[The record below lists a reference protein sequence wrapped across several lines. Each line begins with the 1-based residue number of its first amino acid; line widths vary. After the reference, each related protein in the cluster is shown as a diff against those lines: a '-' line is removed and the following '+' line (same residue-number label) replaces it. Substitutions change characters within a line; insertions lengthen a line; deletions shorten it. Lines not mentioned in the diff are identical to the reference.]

1 MSSIRRLFTK
11 RLLGAN
17 RLPGF
22 KNAVHLMSHRGGSLE
37 AIENTLTAFRK
48 SSQLDTPLILEM
60 DLCMTKDGSLVV
72 FHDNDMGRLCGP
84 EWKGSHI
91 KHLTLS
97 QLPPLVVPK
106 PLIGKLDLS
115 DKDCTRIPL
124 FEDVLK
130 EFPQFPMQIDVK
142 DGSEEMIIKVGSLIR
157 QHNRSHLT
165 VWGSFKHQQSNWCYK
180 HFGTS
185 IPLFFS
191 VRRWIAS
198 NLLSRV
204 GLTHWMEYRESCL
217 IVPNWDSVLR
227 KSWFRALNELGIQVI
242 VWGSKQD
249 VADGPGGGINTVEG
263 FERIRLSGAN
273 GICSDR
279 PTLLKDWLRQNKMT
293 RVE

>member
-1 MSSIRRLFTK
+1 
-11 RLLGAN
+11 
-17 RLPGF
+17 
-22 KNAVHLMSHRGGSLE
+22 MSHRRGSLE

-97 QLPPLVVPK
+97 QLPALVAPK
-106 PLIGKLDLS
+106 AVN
-115 DKDCTRIPL
+115 
-124 FEDVLK
+124 VLR
-130 EFPQFPMQIDVK
+130 EFPEFPMQIDVK

-165 VWGSFKHQQSNWCYK
+165 VWGSFKRQQSNWCYK

-191 VRRWIAS
+191 VSRWIAS

-217 IVPNWDSVLR
+217 IVPNWDWVLR

-242 VWGSKQD
+242 VWGSRQD

-263 FERIRLSGAN
+263 FERIRKSGAN
-273 GICSDR
+273 GSALTGRLCSR
-279 PTLLKDWLRQNKMT
+279 FNNSFLTLAQAHY
-293 RVE
+293 

>member
-1 MSSIRRLFTK
+1 
-11 RLLGAN
+11 
-17 RLPGF
+17 
-22 KNAVHLMSHRGGSLE
+22 MSHRGGSLE

-97 QLPPLVVPK
+97 QLPALVVPK
-106 PLIGKLDLS
+106 PLVGKLDLS

-124 FEDVLK
+124 FEDVLR

-165 VWGSFKHQQSNWCYK
+165 VWGSFKRQQSNW
-180 HFGTS
+180 
-185 IPLFFS
+185 
-191 VRRWIAS
+191 
-198 NLLSRV
+198 
-204 GLTHWMEYRESCL
+204 ESCL
-217 IVPNWDSVLR
+217 IVPNLDWVLR

-263 FERIRLSGAN
+263 FERIRKSGAN